1 MAKILFNLGRW
12 SYLHKKRVIAAWL
25 LLFVGIAAAA
35 LGFQKG
41 FNDIFEIKDVPSTH
55 ATEMLQEKFP
65 GTKNPAES
73 TDVNIVFGAPE
84 GKKLEDPELMAAMD
98 ETVASLKNNV
108 PDFKEGMQF
117 GNPVELNDKLGKML
131 VDQMTKQ
138 GMPKAT
144 AQSDAENLRMY
155 SADGRYG
162 TMTFSYDVPLPADVT
177 DEDRQAVYDAIQIS
191 RDAGMDVE
199 VGGPG
204 FGDPIAVEPI
214 SEIAG
219 VVVALIILLF
229 TFGSLLAA
237 GLPLV
242 TAIVGVGIGALVTVG
257 ATAVLPLNSITP
269 TLGLMIGL
277 AVGIDYA
284 LFIMSRYRDELR
296 QGRSRPDAI
305 GLAAGTAGS
314 AVVFAGLTVTIALVG
329 LRLANIPF
337 LSYMGYFAAISV
349 MVAVAVALTFL
360 PALLGA
366 CGSRVFRKDATFGAQ
381 YASALV
387 GEDSAHGYFTGG
399 PAGRGRA
406 VRVGRDDVAGVAG
419 AEVGDEAGVAG
430 RDDGADVA
438 GAEVGDGA
446 GAEAGEEAGAGAS
459 AARAVARGERQRA
472 GDGQHKQG
480 LAGRWI
486 RLVYSFPGISI
497 AVVMLVLAALTL
509 PALNLQLSLPNDKTS
524 NVDSTQRKSAEMLE
538 EGFGP
543 GRNAPFL
550 VVVNGENANPDS
562 PALATYIQG
571 QADAPGAEGGDAP
584 GADGAQGG
592 EAPRDGEEPAQD
604 AGDSRAAEGAEAG
617 QGAGDKTKAAA
628 QASFIYAMENL
639 GSNIH
644 VKHAQLIGQSEDGLA
659 AQLLITPVGGPTEES
674 TATLIHALRGQQ
686 NVIEQ
691 ETGVDMGITGLIP
704 IQQDVTDQLSDAM
717 PIYLL
722 LVVGLALVLLLMIF
736 RSITVPIMAALGF
749 LLSVGGAFGLTVLVW
764 QEGWAGLWSSPG
776 PLISFMPIFL
786 IGVTFGLAMD
796 YQMFIV
802 SRMRER
808 FKHESFEAAKT
819 SKYTPVEDSVIFGF
833 GMGAKVVTVAALIMI
848 GVFASFVF
856 QPLPFVQIF
865 GFALGAA
872 VLFDAF
878 LVRMTFIPAMMV
890 LLGKATWYMPKWLD
904 RILPTFDVEGSQ
916 LERDFRSG
924 AIQRLDDEGRALE
937 PAEAAEV
944 AAEAAR

>member
-98 ETVASLKNNV
+98 ETVASLRNNV

-138 GMPKAT
+138 GMPEAT
-144 AQSDAENLRMY
+144 AKSDAENLRMY

-219 VVVALIILLF
+219 VVVALIILFF

-237 GLPLV
+237 GLPLA

-329 LRLANIPF
+329 LRLADIPF
-337 LSYMGYFAAISV
+337 LSYMGYFAAVSV

-366 CGSRVFRKDATFGAQ
+366 CGSRVFRKDATFGQQ

-387 GEDSAHGYFTGG
+387 GEDAAHGYFTGG

-406 VRVGRDDVAGVAG
+406 VRVGGDD
-419 AEVGDEAGVAG
+419 
-430 RDDGADVA
+430 
-438 GAEVGDGA
+438 
-446 GAEAGEEAGAGAS
+446 
-459 AARAVARGERQRA
+459 GERQRA

-480 LAGRWI
+480 LASRWI
-486 RLVYSFPGISI
+486 KLVYSFPGISI

-509 PALNLQLSLPNDKTS
+509 PALNLQLSLPNDKTA

-571 QADAPGAEGGDAP
+571 QADAQGAGGDT
-584 GADGAQGG
+584 
-592 EAPRDGEEPAQD
+592 QD
-604 AGDSRAAEGAEAG
+604 APGAEAG
-617 QGAGDKTKAAA
+617 QGAGDKAKAAA
-628 QASFIYAMENL
+628 QASFIYTMENL

-644 VKHAQLIGQSEDGLA
+644 VKHAQLIGQSDDGLA
-659 AQLLITPVGGPTEES
+659 AQLLITPEGGPTEEGP
-674 TATLIHALRGQQ
+674 ATLIHALRGQQ
-686 NVIEQ
+686 NVIEK

-704 IQQDVTDQLSDAM
+704 IQQDVTDRLSNAM
-717 PIYLL
+717 PVYLA

-764 QEGWAGLWSSPG
+764 QEGWAGLWNSPG

-819 SKYTPVEDSVIFGF
+819 SKYTPVEDSVVFGF

-848 GVFASFVF
+848 GVFASFIF

-924 AIQRLDDEGRALE
+924 EIQRFDDEGRALE
-937 PAEAAEV
+937 PA
-944 AAEAAR
+944 R

>member
-41 FNDIFEIKDVPSTH
+41 FNDVFEIKDVPSTH

-138 GMPKAT
+138 GMPEAT
-144 AQSDAENLRMY
+144 AKSDAENLRMY

-406 VRVGRDDVAGVAG
+406 VRVGRDG
-419 AEVGDEAGVAG
+419 
-430 RDDGADVA
+430 
-438 GAEVGDGA
+438 
-446 GAEAGEEAGAGAS
+446 
-459 AARAVARGERQRA
+459 GERQRA

-480 LAGRWI
+480 LASRWI
-486 RLVYSFPGISI
+486 KLVYSFPGISI

-509 PALNLQLSLPNDKTS
+509 PALNLQLSLPNDKTA
-524 NVDSTQRKSAEMLE
+524 NVDSTQRKAAEMLE

-571 QADAPGAEGGDAP
+571 QADAQGAGDSRAAEGEGGDAP
-584 GADGAQGG
+584 DAQGA
-592 EAPRDGEEPAQD
+592 APGQ
-604 AGDSRAAEGAEAG
+604 GAEGAEAG

-659 AQLLITPVGGPTEES
+659 AQLLITPEGGPTEES

-686 NVIEQ
+686 NVIEK

-717 PIYLL
+717 PVYLL

-764 QEGWAGLWSSPG
+764 QEGWAGLWNSPG

-808 FKHESFEAAKT
+808 FKHESFAAAKT

-848 GVFASFVF
+848 GVFASFIF

-878 LVRMTFIPAMMV
+878 LVRMTFIPAMMI

-924 AIQRLDDEGRALE
+924 AIQRFDDEGRALE
-937 PAEAAEV
+937 PAEP
-944 AAEAAR
+944 EAAR

>member
-25 LLFVGIAAAA
+25 LLLVGIAAAA

-98 ETVASLKNNV
+98 ETVASLRNNV

-138 GMPKAT
+138 GMPEAT
-144 AQSDAENLRMY
+144 AKSDAENLRMY

-162 TMTFSYDVPLPADVT
+162 TMSFSYDVPLPADVT

-204 FGDPIAVEPI
+204 FGDPIEVEPI

-219 VVVALIILLF
+219 VVVALVILAF

-237 GLPLV
+237 GLPLA

-305 GLAAGTAGS
+305 GLATGTAGS

-337 LSYMGYFAAISV
+337 LSYMGYFAAVSV

-387 GEDSAHGYFTGG
+387 GEGAAHGYFTGG

-406 VRVGRDDVAGVAG
+406 VRVGR
-419 AEVGDEAGVAG
+419 ENT
-430 RDDGADVA
+430 
-438 GAEVGDGA
+438 
-446 GAEAGEEAGAGAS
+446 
-459 AARAVARGERQRA
+459 RGEHERVDDRQRK
-472 GDGQHKQG
+472 HG
-480 LAGRWI
+480 LASRWI

-524 NVDSTQRKSAEMLE
+524 NVDSTQRKAAEMIE
-538 EGFGP
+538 AGFGP

-571 QADAPGAEGGDAP
+571 QADT
-584 GADGAQGG
+584 
-592 EAPRDGEEPAQD
+592 
-604 AGDSRAAEGAEAG
+604 EAG
-617 QGAGDKTKAAA
+617 QGENAQGAGDKAKAAA
-628 QASFIYAMENL
+628 QASFIYTMENL

-644 VKHAQLIGQSEDGLA
+644 VKHAQLIGQSDDGLA
-659 AQLLITPVGGPTEES
+659 AQLLITPEGGPTEEG

-686 NVIEQ
+686 NVIEK

-704 IQQDVTDQLSDAM
+704 IQQDVTDRLSNAM
-717 PIYLL
+717 PVYLA

-764 QEGWAGLWSSPG
+764 QEGWAGLWNSPG

-848 GVFASFVF
+848 GVFASFIF

-878 LVRMTFIPAMMV
+878 LVRMTFIPAMMI

-916 LERDFRSG
+916 LEREFRSG
-924 AIQRLDDEGRALE
+924 EIQRLDDDGRALE
-937 PAEAAEV
+937 PTEAS
-944 AAEAAR
+944 AR

>member
-41 FNDIFEIKDVPSTH
+41 FNDVFEIKDVPSTH

-98 ETVASLKNNV
+98 ETVASLRDNV

-138 GMPKAT
+138 GMPEAT
-144 AQSDAENLRMY
+144 AKSDAENLRMY

-162 TMTFSYDVPLPADVT
+162 TMSFSYDVPLPADVT

-219 VVVALIILLF
+219 VVVALIILFF

-237 GLPLV
+237 GLPLA

-329 LRLANIPF
+329 LRLADIPF

-381 YASALV
+381 YSSALV

-406 VRVGRDDVAGVAG
+406 VRVGRDD
-419 AEVGDEAGVAG
+419 
-430 RDDGADVA
+430 GADVA
-438 GAEVGDGA
+438 GAGEAEANVA
-446 GAEAGEEAGAGAS
+446 GEAEAGEDESVAAEAAAGSS
-459 AARAVARGERQRA
+459 AARAVARGEHQRA

-509 PALNLQLSLPNDKTS
+509 PALNLQLSLPNDKTA
-524 NVDSTQRKSAEMLE
+524 NVDSTQRKAAEMLE

-571 QADAPGAEGGDAP
+571 QADA
-584 GADGAQGG
+584 Q
-592 EAPRDGEEPAQD
+592 
-604 AGDSRAAEGAEAG
+604 GAEAG

-686 NVIEQ
+686 NVIEK

-704 IQQDVTDQLSDAM
+704 IQQDVTDQLSKAM

-764 QEGWAGLWSSPG
+764 QEGWAGLWNSPG

-848 GVFASFVF
+848 GVFASFIF

-916 LERDFRSG
+916 LERAFRSG
-924 AIQRLDDEGRALE
+924 AIQRFDDEGRALE
-937 PAEAAEV
+937 PA
-944 AAEAAR
+944 R

>member
-41 FNDIFEIKDVPSTH
+41 FNDVFEIKDVPSTH

-98 ETVASLKNNV
+98 ETVASLRNNV

-138 GMPKAT
+138 GMPEAT
-144 AQSDAENLRMY
+144 AKSDAENLRMY

-204 FGDPIAVEPI
+204 FGDPIEVEPI

-219 VVVALIILLF
+219 VVVALIILFF

-237 GLPLV
+237 GLPLA

-329 LRLANIPF
+329 LRLADIPF

-366 CGSRVFRKDATFGAQ
+366 CGSRVFRKDATFGQQ

-387 GEDSAHGYFTGG
+387 GEDAAHGYFTGG

-406 VRVGRDDVAGVAG
+406 VRVGGDD
-419 AEVGDEAGVAG
+419 
-430 RDDGADVA
+430 
-438 GAEVGDGA
+438 
-446 GAEAGEEAGAGAS
+446 
-459 AARAVARGERQRA
+459 GERQRA

-480 LAGRWI
+480 LASRWI
-486 RLVYSFPGISI
+486 KLVYSFPGISI

-509 PALNLQLSLPNDKTS
+509 PALNLQLSLPNDKTA

-571 QADAPGAEGGDAP
+571 QADAQGGGGDTQDAP
-584 GADGAQGG
+584 GAEAGQGAGG
-592 EAPRDGEEPAQD
+592 D
-604 AGDSRAAEGAEAG
+604 AADAEGAEAG

-628 QASFIYAMENL
+628 QASFIYTMENL

-659 AQLLITPVGGPTEES
+659 AQLLITPEGGPTEES

-686 NVIEQ
+686 NVIEK

-717 PIYLL
+717 PVYLL

-764 QEGWAGLWSSPG
+764 QEGWAGLWNSPG

-848 GVFASFVF
+848 GVFASFIF

-865 GFALGAA
+865 GFALGTA

-878 LVRMTFIPAMMV
+878 LVRMTFIPAMMI

-937 PAEAAEV
+937 PARKQEP
-944 AAEAAR
+944 AR

>member
-41 FNDIFEIKDVPSTH
+41 FNDVFEIKDVPSTH

-138 GMPKAT
+138 GMPEAT

-381 YASALV
+381 YSSALV

-406 VRVGRDDVAGVAG
+406 VRVGRDDVAGG
-419 AEVGDEAGVAG
+419 
-430 RDDGADVA
+430 A

-446 GAEAGEEAGAGAS
+446 DVAGEEAGAGAS

-571 QADAPGAEGGDAP
+571 QADAQGAEGGDAP
-584 GADGAQGG
+584 GA
-592 EAPRDGEEPAQD
+592 
-604 AGDSRAAEGAEAG
+604 EGTEAG
-617 QGAGDKTKAAA
+617 QGGDAQGTGDKTKAAA

-764 QEGWAGLWSSPG
+764 QEGWGGLWSSPG

-848 GVFASFVF
+848 GVFASFIF

-924 AIQRLDDEGRALE
+924 EIQRFDDEGRALE

-944 AAEAAR
+944 AAQPAR

>member
-1 MAKILFNLGRW
+1 MFNLGRW

-98 ETVASLKNNV
+98 ETVASLRNNV

-138 GMPKAT
+138 GMPEAT
-144 AQSDAENLRMY
+144 AKSDAENLRMY

-219 VVVALIILLF
+219 VVVALIILFF

-237 GLPLV
+237 GLPLA

-329 LRLANIPF
+329 LRLADIPF

-366 CGSRVFRKDATFGAQ
+366 CGSRVFRKDATFGQQ

-387 GEDSAHGYFTGG
+387 GEDAAHGYFTGG

-406 VRVGRDDVAGVAG
+406 VRVGGDD
-419 AEVGDEAGVAG
+419 
-430 RDDGADVA
+430 
-438 GAEVGDGA
+438 
-446 GAEAGEEAGAGAS
+446 
-459 AARAVARGERQRA
+459 GERQRA

-480 LAGRWI
+480 LASRWI
-486 RLVYSFPGISI
+486 KLVYSFPGISI

-509 PALNLQLSLPNDKTS
+509 PALNLQLSLPNDKTA

-571 QADAPGAEGGDAP
+571 QADAQGGGGDA
-584 GADGAQGG
+584 
-592 EAPRDGEEPAQD
+592 QD
-604 AGDSRAAEGAEAG
+604 APGAEAG

-659 AQLLITPVGGPTEES
+659 AQLLITPEGGPTEEG

-686 NVIEQ
+686 NVIEK

-764 QEGWAGLWSSPG
+764 QEGWAGLWNSPG

-848 GVFASFVF
+848 GVFASFIF

-924 AIQRLDDEGRALE
+924 EIQRFDDEGRALE
-937 PAEAAEV
+937 PA
-944 AAEAAR
+944 R

>member
-98 ETVASLKNNV
+98 ETVASLRNNV

-138 GMPKAT
+138 GMPEAT
-144 AQSDAENLRMY
+144 AKSDAENLRMY

-219 VVVALIILLF
+219 VVVALIILFF

-237 GLPLV
+237 GLPLA

-329 LRLANIPF
+329 LRLADIPF

-366 CGSRVFRKDATFGAQ
+366 CGSRVFRKDATFGQQ

-387 GEDSAHGYFTGG
+387 GEDAAHGYFTGG

-406 VRVGRDDVAGVAG
+406 VRVGGDD
-419 AEVGDEAGVAG
+419 
-430 RDDGADVA
+430 
-438 GAEVGDGA
+438 
-446 GAEAGEEAGAGAS
+446 
-459 AARAVARGERQRA
+459 GERQRA

-480 LAGRWI
+480 LASRWI
-486 RLVYSFPGISI
+486 KLVYSFPGISI

-509 PALNLQLSLPNDKTS
+509 PALNLQLSLPNDKTA

-571 QADAPGAEGGDAP
+571 QADAQGGGGDA
-584 GADGAQGG
+584 
-592 EAPRDGEEPAQD
+592 QD
-604 AGDSRAAEGAEAG
+604 APGAEAG

-659 AQLLITPVGGPTEES
+659 AQLLITPEGGPTEEG

-686 NVIEQ
+686 NVIEK

-764 QEGWAGLWSSPG
+764 QEGWAGLWNSPG

-848 GVFASFVF
+848 GVFASFIF

-924 AIQRLDDEGRALE
+924 EIQRFDDEGRALE
-937 PAEAAEV
+937 PA
-944 AAEAAR
+944 R

>member
-41 FNDIFEIKDVPSTH
+41 FNDMFEIKDVPSTH

-98 ETVASLKNNV
+98 ETVASLRNNV

-138 GMPKAT
+138 GMPEAT
-144 AQSDAENLRMY
+144 AKSDAENLRMY

-162 TMTFSYDVPLPADVT
+162 TMSFSYDVPLPADVT

-219 VVVALIILLF
+219 VVVALIILFF

-237 GLPLV
+237 GLPLA

-329 LRLANIPF
+329 LRLADIPF
-337 LSYMGYFAAISV
+337 LSYMGYFAAVSV

-387 GEDSAHGYFTGG
+387 GEDAAHGYFTGG

-406 VRVGRDDVAGVAG
+406 VRVGRDDVAG
-419 AEVGDEAGVAG
+419 
-430 RDDGADVA
+430 
-438 GAEVGDGA
+438 GA
-446 GAEAGEEAGAGAS
+446 GAEAGDGAGVVDAGEDESVGAEAAAGAS
-459 AARAVARGERQRA
+459 AARAVARGEHQRA

-480 LAGRWI
+480 LASRWI

-538 EGFGP
+538 AGFGP

-550 VVVNGENANPDS
+550 VVVNGENASPDS

-571 QADAPGAEGGDAP
+571 QADARGAGDSRAAEAEGGDAP
-584 GADGAQGG
+584 DAPGAAPGQG
-592 EAPRDGEEPAQD
+592 
-604 AGDSRAAEGAEAG
+604 AEGAEAG

-704 IQQDVTDQLSDAM
+704 IQQDVTDQLSNAM

-819 SKYTPVEDSVIFGF
+819 STYTPVEDSVVFGF

-848 GVFASFVF
+848 GVFASFIF

-924 AIQRLDDEGRALE
+924 EIQRFDDDGRALE
-937 PAEAAEV
+937 PAEA
-944 AAEAAR
+944 R

>member
-98 ETVASLKNNV
+98 ETVASLRNNV

-138 GMPKAT
+138 GMPEAT
-144 AQSDAENLRMY
+144 AKSDAENLRMY

-219 VVVALIILLF
+219 VVVALIILFF

-237 GLPLV
+237 GLPLA

-329 LRLANIPF
+329 LRLADIPF

-366 CGSRVFRKDATFGAQ
+366 CGSRVFRKDATFGQQ

-387 GEDSAHGYFTGG
+387 GEDAAHGYFTGG

-406 VRVGRDDVAGVAG
+406 VRVGGDD
-419 AEVGDEAGVAG
+419 
-430 RDDGADVA
+430 
-438 GAEVGDGA
+438 
-446 GAEAGEEAGAGAS
+446 
-459 AARAVARGERQRA
+459 GERQRA

-480 LAGRWI
+480 LASRWI
-486 RLVYSFPGISI
+486 KLVYSFPGISI

-509 PALNLQLSLPNDKTS
+509 PALNLQLSLPNDKTA

-571 QADAPGAEGGDAP
+571 QADAQGAGGDT
-584 GADGAQGG
+584 
-592 EAPRDGEEPAQD
+592 QD
-604 AGDSRAAEGAEAG
+604 APGAEAG
-617 QGAGDKTKAAA
+617 QGAGDKAKAAA
-628 QASFIYAMENL
+628 QASFIYTMENL

-644 VKHAQLIGQSEDGLA
+644 VKHAQLIGQSDDGLA
-659 AQLLITPVGGPTEES
+659 AQLLITPEGGPTEEG

-686 NVIEQ
+686 NVIEK

-704 IQQDVTDQLSDAM
+704 IQQDVTDRLSNAM
-717 PIYLL
+717 PVYLA

-764 QEGWAGLWSSPG
+764 QEGWAGLWNSPG

-848 GVFASFVF
+848 GVFASFIF

-924 AIQRLDDEGRALE
+924 EIQRFDDEGRALE
-937 PAEAAEV
+937 PA
-944 AAEAAR
+944 R

>member
-41 FNDIFEIKDVPSTH
+41 FNDVFEIKDVPSTH

-98 ETVASLKNNV
+98 ETVASLRNNV

-138 GMPKAT
+138 GMPEAT
-144 AQSDAENLRMY
+144 AKSDAENLRMY

-219 VVVALIILLF
+219 VVVALIILFF

-237 GLPLV
+237 GLPLA

-329 LRLANIPF
+329 LRLADIPF

-366 CGSRVFRKDATFGAQ
+366 CGSRVFRKDATFGQQ

-387 GEDSAHGYFTGG
+387 GEDAAHGYFTGG

-406 VRVGRDDVAGVAG
+406 VRVGGDD
-419 AEVGDEAGVAG
+419 
-430 RDDGADVA
+430 
-438 GAEVGDGA
+438 
-446 GAEAGEEAGAGAS
+446 
-459 AARAVARGERQRA
+459 GERQRA

-480 LAGRWI
+480 LASRWI
-486 RLVYSFPGISI
+486 KLVYSFPGISI

-509 PALNLQLSLPNDKTS
+509 PALNLQLSLPNDKTA
-524 NVDSTQRKSAEMLE
+524 NVDSTQRKAAEMLE

-571 QADAPGAEGGDAP
+571 QADAQGAGGDTQGAEGQADAQ
-584 GADGAQGG
+584 GETAQGG
-592 EAPRDGEEPAQD
+592 NA
-604 AGDSRAAEGAEAG
+604 

-659 AQLLITPVGGPTEES
+659 AQLLITPEGGPTEEG

-686 NVIEQ
+686 NVIEK

-848 GVFASFVF
+848 GVFASFIF

-924 AIQRLDDEGRALE
+924 EIQRFDDEGRALE
-937 PAEAAEV
+937 PAEAPRP
-944 AAEAAR
+944 AR

>member
-1 MAKILFNLGRW
+1 M
-12 SYLHKKRVIAAWL
+12 
-25 LLFVGIAAAA
+25 
-35 LGFQKG
+35 
-41 FNDIFEIKDVPSTH
+41 
-55 ATEMLQEKFP
+55 
-65 GTKNPAES
+65 
-73 TDVNIVFGAPE
+73 
-84 GKKLEDPELMAAMD
+84 
-98 ETVASLKNNV
+98 
-108 PDFKEGMQF
+108 
-117 GNPVELNDKLGKML
+117 
-131 VDQMTKQ
+131 
-138 GMPKAT
+138 
-144 AQSDAENLRMY
+144 
-155 SADGRYG
+155 
-162 TMTFSYDVPLPADVT
+162 
-177 DEDRQAVYDAIQIS
+177 
-191 RDAGMDVE
+191 
-199 VGGPG
+199 
-204 FGDPIAVEPI
+204 
-214 SEIAG
+214 
-219 VVVALIILLF
+219 
-229 TFGSLLAA
+229 
-237 GLPLV
+237 
-242 TAIVGVGIGALVTVG
+242 
-257 ATAVLPLNSITP
+257 
-269 TLGLMIGL
+269 
-277 AVGIDYA
+277 
-284 LFIMSRYRDELR
+284 
-296 QGRSRPDAI
+296 
-305 GLAAGTAGS
+305 
-314 AVVFAGLTVTIALVG
+314 
-329 LRLANIPF
+329 
-337 LSYMGYFAAISV
+337 
-349 MVAVAVALTFL
+349 
-360 PALLGA
+360 
-366 CGSRVFRKDATFGAQ
+366 
-381 YASALV
+381 
-387 GEDSAHGYFTGG
+387 
-399 PAGRGRA
+399 
-406 VRVGRDDVAGVAG
+406 
-419 AEVGDEAGVAG
+419 
-430 RDDGADVA
+430 
-438 GAEVGDGA
+438 
-446 GAEAGEEAGAGAS
+446 
-459 AARAVARGERQRA
+459 RGERQRA

-571 QADAPGAEGGDAP
+571 QADAQGAAP
-584 GADGAQGG
+584 GQG
-592 EAPRDGEEPAQD
+592 
-604 AGDSRAAEGAEAG
+604 AEGAEAG

-848 GVFASFVF
+848 GVFASFIF

-924 AIQRLDDEGRALE
+924 EIQRFDDEGRALE
-937 PAEAAEV
+937 PA
-944 AAEAAR
+944 R

>member
-41 FNDIFEIKDVPSTH
+41 FNDVFEIKDVPSTH

-138 GMPKAT
+138 GMPEAT
-144 AQSDAENLRMY
+144 AKSDAENLRMY

-162 TMTFSYDVPLPADVT
+162 TMSFSYDVPLPADVT

-219 VVVALIILLF
+219 VVVALIILFF

-237 GLPLV
+237 GLPLA

-329 LRLANIPF
+329 LRLADIPF

-381 YASALV
+381 YSSALV

-406 VRVGRDDVAGVAG
+406 VRVGRDD
-419 AEVGDEAGVAG
+419 
-430 RDDGADVA
+430 GADVA
-438 GAEVGDGA
+438 GAGEAEANVA
-446 GAEAGEEAGAGAS
+446 GEAEAGEDESVAAEAAAGAS
-459 AARAVARGERQRA
+459 AARAVARGEHQRA

-497 AVVMLVLAALTL
+497 AVVMLVLAALTI
-509 PALNLQLSLPNDKTS
+509 PALNLQLSLPNDKTA

-571 QADAPGAEGGDAP
+571 QADA
-584 GADGAQGG
+584 Q
-592 EAPRDGEEPAQD
+592 
-604 AGDSRAAEGAEAG
+604 GAEAG

-686 NVIEQ
+686 NVIEK

-704 IQQDVTDQLSDAM
+704 IQQDVTDQLSKAM

-764 QEGWAGLWSSPG
+764 QEGWAGLWNSPG

-848 GVFASFVF
+848 GVFASFIF

-916 LERDFRSG
+916 LERAFRSG
-924 AIQRLDDEGRALE
+924 EIQRFDDEGRALE
-937 PAEAAEV
+937 PA
-944 AAEAAR
+944 R

>member
-41 FNDIFEIKDVPSTH
+41 FNDVFEIKDVPSTH

-98 ETVASLKNNV
+98 ETVASLRNNV

-138 GMPKAT
+138 GMPEAT
-144 AQSDAENLRMY
+144 AKSDAENLRMY

-219 VVVALIILLF
+219 VVVALIILFF

-237 GLPLV
+237 GLPLA

-329 LRLANIPF
+329 LRLADIPF

-366 CGSRVFRKDATFGAQ
+366 CGSRVFRKDATFGQQ

-387 GEDSAHGYFTGG
+387 GEDAAHGYFTGG

-406 VRVGRDDVAGVAG
+406 VRVGGDD
-419 AEVGDEAGVAG
+419 
-430 RDDGADVA
+430 
-438 GAEVGDGA
+438 
-446 GAEAGEEAGAGAS
+446 
-459 AARAVARGERQRA
+459 GERQRA

-480 LAGRWI
+480 LASRWI
-486 RLVYSFPGISI
+486 KLVYSFPGISI

-509 PALNLQLSLPNDKTS
+509 PALNLQLSLPNDKTA
-524 NVDSTQRKSAEMLE
+524 NVDSTQRKAAEMLE

-571 QADAPGAEGGDAP
+571 QADAQGAGGDTQGAEGQADAQGAGGDAP
-584 GADGAQGG
+584 EAQG
-592 EAPRDGEEPAQD
+592 
-604 AGDSRAAEGAEAG
+604 AETG

-659 AQLLITPVGGPTEES
+659 AQLLITPEGGPTEEG

-686 NVIEQ
+686 NVIEK

-764 QEGWAGLWSSPG
+764 QEGWAGLWNSPG

-848 GVFASFVF
+848 GVFASFIF

-904 RILPTFDVEGSQ
+904 SILPTFDVEGSQ

-924 AIQRLDDEGRALE
+924 EIQRFDDEGRALE
-937 PAEAAEV
+937 PAEAPRP
-944 AAEAAR
+944 AR

>member
-25 LLFVGIAAAA
+25 LLLVGIAAAA

-84 GKKLEDPELMAAMD
+84 GKKLEDPDLMAAMD
-98 ETVASLKNNV
+98 ETVASLRNNV

-138 GMPKAT
+138 GMPEAT
-144 AQSDAENLRMY
+144 AKSDAENLRMY

-204 FGDPIAVEPI
+204 FGDPIEVEPI

-219 VVVALIILLF
+219 VVVALVILAF

-237 GLPLV
+237 GLPLA

-305 GLAAGTAGS
+305 GLASGTAGS

-329 LRLANIPF
+329 LRLADIPF

-381 YASALV
+381 HASALV
-387 GEDSAHGYFTGG
+387 GEGAAHGYFTGG
-399 PAGRGRA
+399 PAGHGRA
-406 VRVGRDDVAGVAG
+406 VRVGR
-419 AEVGDEAGVAG
+419 ENT
-430 RDDGADVA
+430 
-438 GAEVGDGA
+438 
-446 GAEAGEEAGAGAS
+446 
-459 AARAVARGERQRA
+459 RGEHERVDDRQRK
-472 GDGQHKQG
+472 HG
-480 LAGRWI
+480 LASRWI

-524 NVDSTQRKSAEMLE
+524 NVDSTQRKAAEMIE
-538 EGFGP
+538 AGFGP

-562 PALATYIQG
+562 PALATYMKG
-571 QADAPGAEGGDAP
+571 QADT
-584 GADGAQGG
+584 
-592 EAPRDGEEPAQD
+592 PRDGEQPAP
-604 AGDSRAAEGAEAG
+604 GEGGNA
-617 QGAGDKTKAAA
+617 QGAGDKAKAAA
-628 QASFIYAMENL
+628 QASFIYTMENL

-644 VKHAQLIGQSEDGLA
+644 VKHAQLIGQSDDGLA
-659 AQLLITPVGGPTEES
+659 AQLLITPEGGPTEEG

-686 NVIEQ
+686 NVIEK

-704 IQQDVTDQLSDAM
+704 IQQDVTDRLSNAM
-717 PIYLL
+717 PVYLA

-764 QEGWAGLWSSPG
+764 QEGWAGLWNSPG

-848 GVFASFVF
+848 GVFASFIF
-856 QPLPFVQIF
+856 QPLPFIQIF

-904 RILPTFDVEGSQ
+904 RVLPTFDVEGSQ

-924 AIQRLDDEGRALE
+924 AIQRFDDERRALELALE
-937 PAEAAEV
+937 PARKQEP
-944 AAEAAR
+944 AR

>member
-41 FNDIFEIKDVPSTH
+41 FNDVFEIKDVPSTH

-162 TMTFSYDVPLPADVT
+162 TMSFSYDVPLPADVT

-229 TFGSLLAA
+229 TFGSLLVA

-349 MVAVAVALTFL
+349 MVAVVVALTFL

-406 VRVGRDDVAGVAG
+406 VRVD
-419 AEVGDEAGVAG
+419 
-430 RDDGADVA
+430 RDDGAD
-438 GAEVGDGA
+438 GD
-446 GAEAGEEAGAGAS
+446 EAGAGAS
-459 AARAVARGERQRA
+459 AAHAVVRGERQRA
-472 GDGQHKQG
+472 GDGQRKQG

-571 QADAPGAEGGDAP
+571 QADAQGAGDSRAAEGEGGDAP
-584 GADGAQGG
+584 DAPGAAPGQG
-592 EAPRDGEEPAQD
+592 
-604 AGDSRAAEGAEAG
+604 AEGAEAG

-924 AIQRLDDEGRALE
+924 AIQRFDDEGRALAPAE
-937 PAEAAEV
+937 AEAAEV
-944 AAEAAR
+944 AAEPAR

>member
-41 FNDIFEIKDVPSTH
+41 FNDVFEIKDVPSTH

-73 TDVNIVFGAPE
+73 TDVNIVFGASE

-98 ETVASLKNNV
+98 ETVASLRNNV

-138 GMPKAT
+138 GMPEAT
-144 AQSDAENLRMY
+144 AKSDAENLRMY

-219 VVVALIILLF
+219 VVVALIILFF

-237 GLPLV
+237 GLPLA

-329 LRLANIPF
+329 LRLADIPF

-366 CGSRVFRKDATFGAQ
+366 CGSRVFRKDATFGQQ

-387 GEDSAHGYFTGG
+387 GEDAAHGYFTGG

-406 VRVGRDDVAGVAG
+406 VRVGGDD
-419 AEVGDEAGVAG
+419 
-430 RDDGADVA
+430 
-438 GAEVGDGA
+438 
-446 GAEAGEEAGAGAS
+446 
-459 AARAVARGERQRA
+459 GERQRA

-480 LAGRWI
+480 LASRWI
-486 RLVYSFPGISI
+486 KLVYSFPGISI

-509 PALNLQLSLPNDKTS
+509 PALNLQLSLPNDKTA

-571 QADAPGAEGGDAP
+571 QADAQGGGGDTQGAEGQADAQ
-584 GADGAQGG
+584 GETAQGG
-592 EAPRDGEEPAQD
+592 NA
-604 AGDSRAAEGAEAG
+604 
-617 QGAGDKTKAAA
+617 QGAGDKAKAAA
-628 QASFIYAMENL
+628 QASFIYTMENL

-644 VKHAQLIGQSEDGLA
+644 VKHAQLIGQSGDGLA
-659 AQLLITPVGGPTEES
+659 AQLLITPEGGPTEEG

-686 NVIEQ
+686 NVIEK

-764 QEGWAGLWSSPG
+764 QEGWAGLWNSPG

-848 GVFASFVF
+848 GVFASFIF

-924 AIQRLDDEGRALE
+924 EIQRFDDEGRALE
-937 PAEAAEV
+937 PAEAP
-944 AAEAAR
+944 AR

>member
-41 FNDIFEIKDVPSTH
+41 FNDVFEIKDVPSTH

-84 GKKLEDPELMAAMD
+84 GKKLEEPELMAAMD
-98 ETVASLKNNV
+98 ETVASLRDNV

-138 GMPKAT
+138 GMPEAT
-144 AQSDAENLRMY
+144 AKSDAENLRMY

-162 TMTFSYDVPLPADVT
+162 TMSFSYDVPLPADVT

-219 VVVALIILLF
+219 VVVALIILFF

-237 GLPLV
+237 GLPLA

-329 LRLANIPF
+329 LRLADIPF

-381 YASALV
+381 YSSALV

-406 VRVGRDDVAGVAG
+406 VRVGG
-419 AEVGDEAGVAG
+419 
-430 RDDGADVA
+430 
-438 GAEVGDGA
+438 
-446 GAEAGEEAGAGAS
+446 GAEAAAGAS
-459 AARAVARGERQRA
+459 AARAVARGERQRV
-472 GDGQHKQG
+472 DDRERKHS

-509 PALNLQLSLPNDKTS
+509 PALNLQLSLPNDKTA
-524 NVDSTQRKSAEMLE
+524 NVDSTQRKAAEMLE

-571 QADAPGAEGGDAP
+571 QADA
-584 GADGAQGG
+584 Q
-592 EAPRDGEEPAQD
+592 
-604 AGDSRAAEGAEAG
+604 GAEAG

-686 NVIEQ
+686 NVIEK

-704 IQQDVTDQLSDAM
+704 IQQDVTDQLSKAM

-764 QEGWAGLWSSPG
+764 QEGWAGLWNSPG

-848 GVFASFVF
+848 GVFASFIF

-916 LERDFRSG
+916 LERAFRSG
-924 AIQRLDDEGRALE
+924 AIQRFDDEGRALE
-937 PAEAAEV
+937 PAH
-944 AAEAAR
+944 

>member
-41 FNDIFEIKDVPSTH
+41 FNDVFEIKDVPSTH

-98 ETVASLKNNV
+98 ETVASLRNNV

-138 GMPKAT
+138 GMPEAT
-144 AQSDAENLRMY
+144 AKSDAENLRMY

-219 VVVALIILLF
+219 VVVALIILFF

-237 GLPLV
+237 GLPLA

-329 LRLANIPF
+329 LRLADIPF

-366 CGSRVFRKDATFGAQ
+366 CGSRVFRKDATFGQQ

-387 GEDSAHGYFTGG
+387 GEDAAHGYFTGG

-406 VRVGRDDVAGVAG
+406 VRVGGDD
-419 AEVGDEAGVAG
+419 
-430 RDDGADVA
+430 
-438 GAEVGDGA
+438 
-446 GAEAGEEAGAGAS
+446 
-459 AARAVARGERQRA
+459 GERQRA

-480 LAGRWI
+480 LASRWI
-486 RLVYSFPGISI
+486 KLVYSFPGISI

-509 PALNLQLSLPNDKTS
+509 PALNLQLSLPNDKTA
-524 NVDSTQRKSAEMLE
+524 NVDSTQRKAAEMLE

-571 QADAPGAEGGDAP
+571 QADAQGGGGDTQGAEGQADAQ
-584 GADGAQGG
+584 GETAQGG
-592 EAPRDGEEPAQD
+592 NA
-604 AGDSRAAEGAEAG
+604 

-659 AQLLITPVGGPTEES
+659 AQLLITPEGGPTEEG

-686 NVIEQ
+686 NVIEK

-764 QEGWAGLWSSPG
+764 QEGWAGLWNSPG

-848 GVFASFVF
+848 GVFASFIF

-924 AIQRLDDEGRALE
+924 EIQRFDDEGRALE
-937 PAEAAEV
+937 PAEAPRP
-944 AAEAAR
+944 AR

>member
-98 ETVASLKNNV
+98 ETVASLRNNV

-138 GMPKAT
+138 GMPEAT
-144 AQSDAENLRMY
+144 AKSDAENLRMY

-162 TMTFSYDVPLPADVT
+162 TMSFSYDVPLPADVT

-219 VVVALIILLF
+219 VVVALIILFF

-237 GLPLV
+237 GLPLA

-329 LRLANIPF
+329 LRLADIPF
-337 LSYMGYFAAISV
+337 LSYMGYFAAVSV

-387 GEDSAHGYFTGG
+387 GEDAAHGYFTGG

-406 VRVGRDDVAGVAG
+406 VRVGRDDVAG
-419 AEVGDEAGVAG
+419 
-430 RDDGADVA
+430 
-438 GAEVGDGA
+438 GA
-446 GAEAGEEAGAGAS
+446 GAEAGGAGVEAGAGAG
-459 AARAVARGERQRA
+459 AARAVARGEHQRA

-480 LAGRWI
+480 LASRWI

-538 EGFGP
+538 AGFGP

-550 VVVNGENANPDS
+550 VVVNGENASPDS

-571 QADAPGAEGGDAP
+571 QADARGAGDSRAAEAEGGDAP
-584 GADGAQGG
+584 DAPGAAPGQG
-592 EAPRDGEEPAQD
+592 
-604 AGDSRAAEGAEAG
+604 AEGAEAG

-704 IQQDVTDQLSDAM
+704 IQQDVTDQLSNAM

-819 SKYTPVEDSVIFGF
+819 STYTPVEDSVVFGF

-848 GVFASFVF
+848 GVFASFIF

-924 AIQRLDDEGRALE
+924 EIQRFDDDGRALE
-937 PAEAAEV
+937 PAEA
-944 AAEAAR
+944 R

>member
-41 FNDIFEIKDVPSTH
+41 FNDVFEIKDVPSTH

-98 ETVASLKNNV
+98 ETVASLRDNV

-138 GMPKAT
+138 GMPEAT
-144 AQSDAENLRMY
+144 AKSDAENLRMY

-162 TMTFSYDVPLPADVT
+162 TMSFSYDVPLPADVT

-219 VVVALIILLF
+219 VVVALIILFF

-237 GLPLV
+237 GLPLA

-329 LRLANIPF
+329 LRLADIPF

-381 YASALV
+381 YSSALV

-406 VRVGRDDVAGVAG
+406 VRVGRDG
-419 AEVGDEAGVAG
+419 
-430 RDDGADVA
+430 GADVA
-438 GAEVGDGA
+438 GAGEAEANVA
-446 GAEAGEEAGAGAS
+446 GEAEAGEDESVAAEAAAGAS
-459 AARAVARGERQRA
+459 AARAVARGERQRV
-472 GDGQHKQG
+472 DDRERKHS

-509 PALNLQLSLPNDKTS
+509 PALNLQLSLPNDKTA
-524 NVDSTQRKSAEMLE
+524 NVDSTQRKAAEMLE

-571 QADAPGAEGGDAP
+571 QADA
-584 GADGAQGG
+584 Q
-592 EAPRDGEEPAQD
+592 
-604 AGDSRAAEGAEAG
+604 GAEAG

-686 NVIEQ
+686 NVIEK

-704 IQQDVTDQLSDAM
+704 IQQDVTDQLSKAM

-764 QEGWAGLWSSPG
+764 QEGWAGLWNSPG

-848 GVFASFVF
+848 GVFASFIF

-916 LERDFRSG
+916 LERAFRSG
-924 AIQRLDDEGRALE
+924 AIQRFDDEGRALE
-937 PAEAAEV
+937 PA
-944 AAEAAR
+944 R

>member
-25 LLFVGIAAAA
+25 LLLVGIAAAA

-98 ETVASLKNNV
+98 ETVASLRNNV

-138 GMPKAT
+138 GMPEAT
-144 AQSDAENLRMY
+144 AKSDAENLRMY

-204 FGDPIAVEPI
+204 FGDPIEVEPI

-219 VVVALIILLF
+219 VVVALVILAF

-237 GLPLV
+237 GLPLA

-305 GLAAGTAGS
+305 GLASGTAGS

-337 LSYMGYFAAISV
+337 LSYMGYFAAVSV

-387 GEDSAHGYFTGG
+387 GEGAAHGYFTGG
-399 PAGRGRA
+399 PAGHGRA
-406 VRVGRDDVAGVAG
+406 VRVGR
-419 AEVGDEAGVAG
+419 ENT
-430 RDDGADVA
+430 
-438 GAEVGDGA
+438 
-446 GAEAGEEAGAGAS
+446 
-459 AARAVARGERQRA
+459 RGEHERVDDRQRK
-472 GDGQHKQG
+472 HG
-480 LAGRWI
+480 LASRWI

-524 NVDSTQRKSAEMLE
+524 NVDSTQRKAAEMIE
-538 EGFGP
+538 AGFGP

-571 QADAPGAEGGDAP
+571 QADT
-584 GADGAQGG
+584 
-592 EAPRDGEEPAQD
+592 
-604 AGDSRAAEGAEAG
+604 EAG
-617 QGAGDKTKAAA
+617 QGENAQGAGDKAKAAA
-628 QASFIYAMENL
+628 QASFIYTMENL

-644 VKHAQLIGQSEDGLA
+644 VKHAQLIGQSDDGLA
-659 AQLLITPVGGPTEES
+659 AQLLITPEGGPTEEG

-686 NVIEQ
+686 NVIEK

-704 IQQDVTDQLSDAM
+704 IQQDVTDRLSNAM
-717 PIYLL
+717 PVYLA

-764 QEGWAGLWSSPG
+764 QEGWAGLWNSPG

-848 GVFASFVF
+848 GVFASFIF

-878 LVRMTFIPAMMV
+878 LVRMTFIPAMMI

-916 LERDFRSG
+916 LEREFRSG
-924 AIQRLDDEGRALE
+924 EIQRLDDDGRALE
-937 PAEAAEV
+937 PTEAP
-944 AAEAAR
+944 AR

>member
-41 FNDIFEIKDVPSTH
+41 FNDVFEIKDVPSTH

-98 ETVASLKNNV
+98 ETVASLRDNV

-138 GMPKAT
+138 GMPEAT
-144 AQSDAENLRMY
+144 AKSDAENLRMY

-219 VVVALIILLF
+219 VVVALIILFF

-237 GLPLV
+237 GLPLA

-329 LRLANIPF
+329 LRLADIPF

-381 YASALV
+381 YSSALV
-387 GEDSAHGYFTGG
+387 GKDSAHGYFTGG

-406 VRVGRDDVAGVAG
+406 VRVGGG
-419 AEVGDEAGVAG
+419 A
-430 RDDGADVA
+430 GADVA

-446 GAEAGEEAGAGAS
+446 DVAGEAEAGEDESVAAEAAAGAS
-459 AARAVARGERQRA
+459 AARAVARGERQRV
-472 GDGQHKQG
+472 DDRERKHS

-509 PALNLQLSLPNDKTS
+509 PALNLQLSLPNDKTA
-524 NVDSTQRKSAEMLE
+524 NVDSTQRKAAEMLE

-571 QADAPGAEGGDAP
+571 QADA
-584 GADGAQGG
+584 Q
-592 EAPRDGEEPAQD
+592 
-604 AGDSRAAEGAEAG
+604 GAEAG

-686 NVIEQ
+686 NVIEK

-704 IQQDVTDQLSDAM
+704 IQQDVTDQLSKAM

-764 QEGWAGLWSSPG
+764 QEGWAGLWNSPG

-848 GVFASFVF
+848 GVFASFIF

-937 PAEAAEV
+937 PA
-944 AAEAAR
+944 R

>member
-98 ETVASLKNNV
+98 ETVASLRNNV

-144 AQSDAENLRMY
+144 AQSDADNLRMY

-219 VVVALIILLF
+219 VVVALIILAF

-237 GLPLV
+237 GLPLA

-329 LRLANIPF
+329 LRLADIPF
-337 LSYMGYFAAISV
+337 LSYMGYFAAVSV

-381 YASALV
+381 YSSALV

-406 VRVGRDDVAGVAG
+406 VRVGGAG
-419 AEVGDEAGVAG
+419 AGEAEA
-430 RDDGADVA
+430 
-438 GAEVGDGA
+438 GDGA
-446 GAEAGEEAGAGAS
+446 GAGAGENADAAGAS
-459 AARAVARGERQRA
+459 AARGEHQRV
-472 GDGQHKQG
+472 DDRERKHS

-486 RLVYSFPGISI
+486 KLVYSFPGISI

-524 NVDSTQRKSAEMLE
+524 NVDSTQRKAAEMLE

-571 QADAPGAEGGDAP
+571 QADAPGEGGDAP
-584 GADGAQGG
+584 GADGAEADQGG
-592 EAPRDGEEPAQD
+592 DAQ
-604 AGDSRAAEGAEAG
+604 GT
-617 QGAGDKTKAAA
+617 GDKAKAAA

-659 AQLLITPVGGPTEES
+659 AQLLITPEGGPTEES

-686 NVIEQ
+686 NVIEK

-717 PIYLL
+717 PVYLL

-764 QEGWAGLWSSPG
+764 QEGWAGLWNSPG

-808 FKHESFEAAKT
+808 FKHESFAAAKT

-848 GVFASFVF
+848 GVFASFIF
-856 QPLPFVQIF
+856 QPLPFIQIF

-878 LVRMTFIPAMMV
+878 LVRMTFIPAMMI

-916 LERDFRSG
+916 LEREFRSG
-924 AIQRLDDEGRALE
+924 EIQRLDDDGRALE
-937 PAEAAEV
+937 PTEAP
-944 AAEAAR
+944 AR

>member
-41 FNDIFEIKDVPSTH
+41 FNDVFEIKDVPSTH

-138 GMPKAT
+138 GMPEAT
-144 AQSDAENLRMY
+144 AKSDAENLRMY

-219 VVVALIILLF
+219 VVVALIILFF

-237 GLPLV
+237 GLPLA

-329 LRLANIPF
+329 LRLADIPF

-366 CGSRVFRKDATFGAQ
+366 CGSRVFRKDATFGQQ

-387 GEDSAHGYFTGG
+387 GEDAAHGYFTGG

-406 VRVGRDDVAGVAG
+406 VRVGGDD
-419 AEVGDEAGVAG
+419 
-430 RDDGADVA
+430 
-438 GAEVGDGA
+438 
-446 GAEAGEEAGAGAS
+446 
-459 AARAVARGERQRA
+459 GERQRA

-480 LAGRWI
+480 LASRWI
-486 RLVYSFPGISI
+486 KLVYSFPGISI

-509 PALNLQLSLPNDKTS
+509 PALNLQLSLPNDKTA
-524 NVDSTQRKSAEMLE
+524 NVDSTQRKAAEMLE

-571 QADAPGAEGGDAP
+571 QADAQGAGGDAP
-584 GADGAQGG
+584 EAQG
-592 EAPRDGEEPAQD
+592 
-604 AGDSRAAEGAEAG
+604 AETG

-659 AQLLITPVGGPTEES
+659 AQLLITPEGGPTEEG

-686 NVIEQ
+686 NVIEK

-764 QEGWAGLWSSPG
+764 QEGWAGLWNSPG

-848 GVFASFVF
+848 GVFASFIF

-924 AIQRLDDEGRALE
+924 EIQRFDDEGRALE
-937 PAEAAEV
+937 PAEAA
-944 AAEAAR
+944 R

>member
-25 LLFVGIAAAA
+25 LLLVGIAAAA

-98 ETVASLKNNV
+98 ETVASLRNNV

-138 GMPKAT
+138 GMPEAT
-144 AQSDAENLRMY
+144 AKSDAENLRMY

-162 TMTFSYDVPLPADVT
+162 TMSFSYDVPLPADVT

-204 FGDPIAVEPI
+204 FGDPIEVEPI

-219 VVVALIILLF
+219 VVVALVILAF

-237 GLPLV
+237 GLPLA

-305 GLAAGTAGS
+305 GLASGTAGS

-337 LSYMGYFAAISV
+337 LSYMGYFAAVSV

-387 GEDSAHGYFTGG
+387 GEGAAHGYFTGG
-399 PAGRGRA
+399 PAGHGRA
-406 VRVGRDDVAGVAG
+406 VRVGR
-419 AEVGDEAGVAG
+419 ENT
-430 RDDGADVA
+430 
-438 GAEVGDGA
+438 
-446 GAEAGEEAGAGAS
+446 
-459 AARAVARGERQRA
+459 RGEHERVDDRQRK
-472 GDGQHKQG
+472 HG
-480 LAGRWI
+480 LASRWI

-524 NVDSTQRKSAEMLE
+524 NVDSTQRKAAEMIE
-538 EGFGP
+538 AGFGP

-571 QADAPGAEGGDAP
+571 QADT
-584 GADGAQGG
+584 
-592 EAPRDGEEPAQD
+592 
-604 AGDSRAAEGAEAG
+604 EAG
-617 QGAGDKTKAAA
+617 QGENAQGAGDKAKAAA
-628 QASFIYAMENL
+628 QASFIYTMENL

-644 VKHAQLIGQSEDGLA
+644 VKHAQLIGQSDDGLA
-659 AQLLITPVGGPTEES
+659 AQLLITPEGGPTEEG

-686 NVIEQ
+686 NVIEK

-704 IQQDVTDQLSDAM
+704 IQQDVTDRLSNAM
-717 PIYLL
+717 PVYLA

-764 QEGWAGLWSSPG
+764 QEGWAGLWNSPG

-848 GVFASFVF
+848 GVFASFIF

-878 LVRMTFIPAMMV
+878 LVRMTFIPAMMI

-916 LERDFRSG
+916 LEREFRSG
-924 AIQRLDDEGRALE
+924 EIQRLDDDGRALE
-937 PAEAAEV
+937 PTEAP
-944 AAEAAR
+944 AR

>member
-25 LLFVGIAAAA
+25 LLLVGIAAAA

-41 FNDIFEIKDVPSTH
+41 FNDVFEIKDVPSTH

-73 TDVNIVFGAPE
+73 TDVNVVFAAPE

-98 ETVASLKNNV
+98 ETVASLRKNV

-117 GNPVELNDKLGKML
+117 GNPVELNDKLGTML
-131 VDQMTKQ
+131 VEQMTKQ
-138 GMPKAT
+138 GLPEAT
-144 AQSDAENLRMY
+144 AKADADNLRMY

-162 TMTFSYDVPLPADVT
+162 TTTFSYDVPLPADVT

-204 FGDPIAVEPI
+204 FGDPIAVEPV

-219 VVVALIILLF
+219 VVVALIILAF

-237 GLPLV
+237 GLPLA

-284 LFIMSRYRDELR
+284 LFIMSRFRDELR

-305 GLAAGTAGS
+305 GLATGTAGS
-314 AVVFAGLTVTIALVG
+314 AVVFAGVTVTVALLG

-337 LSYMGYFAAISV
+337 LSYMGYFAAVSV
-349 MVAVAVALTFL
+349 VVAVVVALTFL

-366 CGSRVFRKDATFGAQ
+366 CGSRVFRKDATFGQQ
-381 YASALV
+381 YSSALV

-399 PAGRGRA
+399 PAGLGNRNGRA
-406 VRVGRDDVAGVAG
+406 VRVGRDDG
-419 AEVGDEAGVAG
+419 A
-430 RDDGADVA
+430 DGADGDDRDDRA
-438 GAEVGDGA
+438 DGA
-446 GAEAGEEAGAGAS
+446 DGDEAGAGAS
-459 AARAVARGERQRA
+459 AARAVARGEHERVESGA
-472 GDGQHKQG
+472 HKHG
-480 LAGRWI
+480 LASRWI
-486 RLVYSFPGISI
+486 RLVYSFPGVSI
-497 AVVMLVLAALTL
+497 AAVMLALAALTL
-509 PALNLQLSLPNDKTS
+509 PALNLQLSLPNDKTA
-524 NVDSTQRKSAEMLE
+524 NVDSTQRKASEMLE

-550 VVVNGENANPDS
+550 VVVNGENANPDA
-562 PALATYIQG
+562 PALATYING
-571 QADAPGAEGGDAP
+571 QADMQA
-584 GADGAQGG
+584 AQGG
-592 EAPRDGEEPAQD
+592 ADQAAQGGAD
-604 AGDSRAAEGAEAG
+604 EQAAQGGANEQAA
-617 QGAGDKTKAAA
+617 QGGADQAKAAA
-628 QASFIYAMENL
+628 QASFMYTMENL

-644 VKHAQLIGQSEDGLA
+644 VKHAQLVGQSDDGLA
-659 AQLLITPVGGPTEES
+659 AQLLITPEGGPTDEG
-674 TATLIHALRGQQ
+674 TAALIHALRSQQ
-686 NVIEQ
+686 DVIEK

-704 IQQDVTDQLSDAM
+704 IQQDVTTQLSNAM
-717 PIYLL
+717 PVYLA

-764 QEGWAGLWSSPG
+764 QEGWAGLWESPG

-796 YQMFIV
+796 YQVFIV

-808 FKHESFEAAKT
+808 FKHESAEAAKT
-819 SKYTPVEDSVIFGF
+819 SQYTPVEDSVIFGF

-848 GVFASFVF
+848 GVFASFIF
-856 QPLPFVQIF
+856 QPLPFIQIF

-904 RILPTFDVEGSQ
+904 RVLPTFDIEGSQ
-916 LERDFRSG
+916 LETAFRSG
-924 AIQRLDDEGRALE
+924 EIQRLDNDGRAVE
-937 PAEAAEV
+937 RVRA
-944 AAEAAR
+944 

>member
-25 LLFVGIAAAA
+25 LLLVGIAAAA

-98 ETVASLKNNV
+98 ETVASLRNNV

-138 GMPKAT
+138 GMPEAT
-144 AQSDAENLRMY
+144 AKSDAENLRMY

-204 FGDPIAVEPI
+204 FGDPIEVEPI

-219 VVVALIILLF
+219 VVVALIILFF

-237 GLPLV
+237 GLPLA

-329 LRLANIPF
+329 LRLADIPF

-366 CGSRVFRKDATFGAQ
+366 CGSRVFRKDATFGQQ

-387 GEDSAHGYFTGG
+387 GEDAAHGYFTGG

-406 VRVGRDDVAGVAG
+406 VRVGGDD
-419 AEVGDEAGVAG
+419 
-430 RDDGADVA
+430 
-438 GAEVGDGA
+438 
-446 GAEAGEEAGAGAS
+446 
-459 AARAVARGERQRA
+459 GERQRA

-480 LAGRWI
+480 LASRWI
-486 RLVYSFPGISI
+486 KLVYSFPGISI

-509 PALNLQLSLPNDKTS
+509 PALNLQLSLPNDKTA

-571 QADAPGAEGGDAP
+571 QADAQGGGGDTQDAP
-584 GADGAQGG
+584 GAEAGQGAGG
-592 EAPRDGEEPAQD
+592 D
-604 AGDSRAAEGAEAG
+604 AADAEGAEAG

-628 QASFIYAMENL
+628 QASFIYTMENL

-659 AQLLITPVGGPTEES
+659 AQLLITPEGGPTEES

-686 NVIEQ
+686 NVIEK

-717 PIYLL
+717 PVYLL

-764 QEGWAGLWSSPG
+764 QEGWAGLWNSPG

-848 GVFASFVF
+848 GVFASFIF

-865 GFALGAA
+865 GFALGTA

-878 LVRMTFIPAMMV
+878 LVRMTFIPAMMI

-937 PAEAAEV
+937 PARKQEP
-944 AAEAAR
+944 AR

>member
-41 FNDIFEIKDVPSTH
+41 FNDVFEIKDVPSTH

-406 VRVGRDDVAGVAG
+406 VRVGRGDVAGG
-419 AEVGDEAGVAG
+419 
-430 RDDGADVA
+430 A

-486 RLVYSFPGISI
+486 KLVYSFPGISI

-524 NVDSTQRKSAEMLE
+524 NVDSTQRKAAEMLE

-550 VVVNGENANPDS
+550 VVANGENANPDS

-571 QADAPGAEGGDAP
+571 QADAPGEGGDAP
-584 GADGAQGG
+584 GAEGTEAGQGG
-592 EAPRDGEEPAQD
+592 D
-604 AGDSRAAEGAEAG
+604 A

-628 QASFIYAMENL
+628 QASFIYTMENL

-764 QEGWAGLWSSPG
+764 QEGWGGLWSSPG

-890 LLGKATWYMPKWLD
+890 LLGKATWYIPKWLD

-937 PAEAAEV
+937 PA
-944 AAEAAR
+944 RGTFGKR

>member
-25 LLFVGIAAAA
+25 LLLVGIAAAA

-98 ETVASLKNNV
+98 ETVASLRNNV

-138 GMPKAT
+138 GMPEAT
-144 AQSDAENLRMY
+144 AKSDAENLRMY

-162 TMTFSYDVPLPADVT
+162 TMSFSYDVPLPADVT

-204 FGDPIAVEPI
+204 FGDPIEVEPI

-219 VVVALIILLF
+219 VVVALVILAF

-237 GLPLV
+237 GLPLA

-305 GLAAGTAGS
+305 GLASGTAGS

-337 LSYMGYFAAISV
+337 LSYMGYFAAVSV

-387 GEDSAHGYFTGG
+387 GEGAAHGYFTGG
-399 PAGRGRA
+399 PAGHGRA
-406 VRVGRDDVAGVAG
+406 VRVGR
-419 AEVGDEAGVAG
+419 ENT
-430 RDDGADVA
+430 
-438 GAEVGDGA
+438 
-446 GAEAGEEAGAGAS
+446 
-459 AARAVARGERQRA
+459 RGEHERVDDRQRK
-472 GDGQHKQG
+472 HG
-480 LAGRWI
+480 LASRWI

-524 NVDSTQRKSAEMLE
+524 NVDSTQRKAAEMIE
-538 EGFGP
+538 AGFGP

-571 QADAPGAEGGDAP
+571 QADT
-584 GADGAQGG
+584 
-592 EAPRDGEEPAQD
+592 
-604 AGDSRAAEGAEAG
+604 EAG
-617 QGAGDKTKAAA
+617 QGENAQGAGDKAKAAA
-628 QASFIYAMENL
+628 QASFIYTMENL

-644 VKHAQLIGQSEDGLA
+644 VKHAQLIDQSDDGLA
-659 AQLLITPVGGPTEES
+659 AQLLITPEGGPTEEG

-686 NVIEQ
+686 NVIEK

-704 IQQDVTDQLSDAM
+704 IQQDVTDRLSNAM
-717 PIYLL
+717 PVYLA

-764 QEGWAGLWSSPG
+764 QEGWAGLWNSPG

-848 GVFASFVF
+848 GVFASFIF

-878 LVRMTFIPAMMV
+878 LVRMTFIPAMMI

-916 LERDFRSG
+916 LEREFRSG
-924 AIQRLDDEGRALE
+924 EIQRLDDDGRALE
-937 PAEAAEV
+937 PTEAP
-944 AAEAAR
+944 AR

>member
-162 TMTFSYDVPLPADVT
+162 TMTFSFDVPLPADVT

-406 VRVGRDDVAGVAG
+406 VRVDRNDGPDGDGRN
-419 AEVGDEAGVAG
+419 
-430 RDDGADVA
+430 DGAD
-438 GAEVGDGA
+438 GD
-446 GAEAGEEAGAGAS
+446 EAGAGAS
-459 AARAVARGERQRA
+459 AARAVARGEHERVDDRQRK
-472 GDGQHKQG
+472 HG
-480 LAGRWI
+480 LASRWI

-497 AVVMLVLAALTL
+497 AVVMLLLAALTL

-571 QADAPGAEGGDAP
+571 QADARGAGDSRAAEAEGGDAP
-584 GADGAQGG
+584 DAPGAAPGQG
-592 EAPRDGEEPAQD
+592 
-604 AGDSRAAEGAEAG
+604 AEGAEAG

-924 AIQRLDDEGRALE
+924 EIQRFDDEGRALE

>member
-98 ETVASLKNNV
+98 ETVASLRNNV
-108 PDFKEGMQF
+108 PDFKESMQF
-117 GNPVELNDKLGKML
+117 GNPVELNNKLGKML
-131 VDQMTKQ
+131 VEQMTKQ
-138 GMPKAT
+138 GMPEAT
-144 AQSDAENLRMY
+144 AKSDAENLRMY

-162 TMTFSYDVPLPADVT
+162 TMSFSYDVPLPADVT

-191 RDAGMDVE
+191 RDADMDVE

-219 VVVALIILLF
+219 VVVALIILFF

-237 GLPLV
+237 GLPLA

-329 LRLANIPF
+329 LRLADISF
-337 LSYMGYFAAISV
+337 LSYMGYFAAVSV

-387 GEDSAHGYFTGG
+387 GEDAAHGYFTGG

-406 VRVGRDDVAGVAG
+406 VRVGRDDVAG
-419 AEVGDEAGVAG
+419 
-430 RDDGADVA
+430 
-438 GAEVGDGA
+438 GA
-446 GAEAGEEAGAGAS
+446 GAEAGDGAGVVDAGEDESVGAEAAAGAS
-459 AARAVARGERQRA
+459 AARAVARGEHQRA

-480 LAGRWI
+480 LASRWI

-538 EGFGP
+538 AGFGP

-550 VVVNGENANPDS
+550 VVVNGENASPDS

-571 QADAPGAEGGDAP
+571 QADAQGGGAQGAEGAE
-584 GADGAQGG
+584 GAEGG
-592 EAPRDGEEPAQD
+592 EAPRDGEEPAPG
-604 AGDSRAAEGAEAG
+604 AGDSQAADGAQAG
-617 QGAGDKTKAAA
+617 QGEDAQGAGDKTKAAA

-704 IQQDVTDQLSDAM
+704 IQQDVTDQLSNAM

-819 SKYTPVEDSVIFGF
+819 STYTPVEDSVVFGF

-848 GVFASFVF
+848 GVFASFIF

-924 AIQRLDDEGRALE
+924 EIQRFDDDGRALE
-937 PAEAAEV
+937 PAEA
-944 AAEAAR
+944 R

>member
-98 ETVASLKNNV
+98 ETVASLRNNV

-138 GMPKAT
+138 GMPEAT
-144 AQSDAENLRMY
+144 AKSDAENLRMY

-162 TMTFSYDVPLPADVT
+162 TMSFSYDVPLPADVT

-219 VVVALIILLF
+219 VVVALIILFF

-237 GLPLV
+237 GLPLA
-242 TAIVGVGIGALVTVG
+242 TAIVGVSIGALVTVG

-329 LRLANIPF
+329 LRLADIPF

-387 GEDSAHGYFTGG
+387 GEDAAHGYFTGG

-406 VRVGRDDVAGVAG
+406 VRVGKDDVAG
-419 AEVGDEAGVAG
+419 
-430 RDDGADVA
+430 
-438 GAEVGDGA
+438 GA
-446 GAEAGEEAGAGAS
+446 GAEAGDGTGVVDAGGDESVGAEAAADAS
-459 AARAVARGERQRA
+459 AARAVARGEHQRA

-480 LAGRWI
+480 LASRWI

-538 EGFGP
+538 AGFGP

-562 PALATYIQG
+562 PALATYMKGQSDAQG
-571 QADAPGAEGGDAP
+571 GGAQGAEGAE
-584 GADGAQGG
+584 GAEGG
-592 EAPRDGEEPAQD
+592 EAPRDGEQPAPG
-604 AGDSRAAEGAEAG
+604 AGDSQAADGAQAG
-617 QGAGDKTKAAA
+617 QGEDAQGAGDKTKAAA

-764 QEGWAGLWSSPG
+764 QEGWAGLWNSPG

-819 SKYTPVEDSVIFGF
+819 STYTPVEDSVVFGF

-848 GVFASFVF
+848 GVFASFIF

-924 AIQRLDDEGRALE
+924 EIQRFDDEGRALE
-937 PAEAAEV
+937 PAEA
-944 AAEAAR
+944 R

>member
-41 FNDIFEIKDVPSTH
+41 FNDVFEIKDVPSTH

-406 VRVGRDDVAGVAG
+406 VRVDRNDGPDGDGRN
-419 AEVGDEAGVAG
+419 
-430 RDDGADVA
+430 DGAD
-438 GAEVGDGA
+438 GD
-446 GAEAGEEAGAGAS
+446 EAGAGAS
-459 AARAVARGERQRA
+459 AARAVARGEHERVDDRQRK
-472 GDGQHKQG
+472 HG
-480 LAGRWI
+480 LASRWI

-497 AVVMLVLAALTL
+497 AVVMLLLAALTL

-571 QADAPGAEGGDAP
+571 QADARGAGDSRAAEAEGGDAP
-584 GADGAQGG
+584 DAPGAAPGQG
-592 EAPRDGEEPAQD
+592 
-604 AGDSRAAEGAEAG
+604 AEGAEAG

-924 AIQRLDDEGRALE
+924 EIQRFDDEGRALE

>member
-41 FNDIFEIKDVPSTH
+41 FNDVFEIKDVPSTH

-98 ETVASLKNNV
+98 GTVASLRNNV

-138 GMPKAT
+138 GMPEAT
-144 AQSDAENLRMY
+144 AKSDAENLRMY

-214 SEIAG
+214 SEIVG
-219 VVVALIILLF
+219 VVVALIILFF

-237 GLPLV
+237 GLPLA

-329 LRLANIPF
+329 LRLADIPF
-337 LSYMGYFAAISV
+337 LSYMGYFAAVSV

-366 CGSRVFRKDATFGAQ
+366 CGSRVFRKDATFGQQ

-387 GEDSAHGYFTGG
+387 GEDAAHGYFTGG

-406 VRVGRDDVAGVAG
+406 VRVGGDD
-419 AEVGDEAGVAG
+419 
-430 RDDGADVA
+430 
-438 GAEVGDGA
+438 
-446 GAEAGEEAGAGAS
+446 
-459 AARAVARGERQRA
+459 GERQRA

-480 LAGRWI
+480 LASRWI
-486 RLVYSFPGISI
+486 KLVYSFPGISI

-509 PALNLQLSLPNDKTS
+509 PALNLQLSLPNDKTA
-524 NVDSTQRKSAEMLE
+524 NVDSTQRKAAEMLE

-571 QADAPGAEGGDAP
+571 QADAQGGGGDT
-584 GADGAQGG
+584 
-592 EAPRDGEEPAQD
+592 QD
-604 AGDSRAAEGAEAG
+604 APGAEAG

-659 AQLLITPVGGPTEES
+659 AQLLITPEGGPTEEG

-686 NVIEQ
+686 NVIEK

-848 GVFASFVF
+848 GVFASFIF

-924 AIQRLDDEGRALE
+924 EIQRFDDEGRALE
-937 PAEAAEV
+937 PAEPPRP
-944 AAEAAR
+944 AR

>member
-98 ETVASLKNNV
+98 ETVASLRNNV

-138 GMPKAT
+138 GMPEAT
-144 AQSDAENLRMY
+144 AKSDAENLRMY

-219 VVVALIILLF
+219 VVVALIILFF

-237 GLPLV
+237 GLPLA

-329 LRLANIPF
+329 LRLADIPF
-337 LSYMGYFAAISV
+337 LSYMGYFAAVSV

-366 CGSRVFRKDATFGAQ
+366 CGSRVFRKDATFGQQ

-387 GEDSAHGYFTGG
+387 GEDAAHGYFTGG

-406 VRVGRDDVAGVAG
+406 VRVGGDD
-419 AEVGDEAGVAG
+419 
-430 RDDGADVA
+430 
-438 GAEVGDGA
+438 
-446 GAEAGEEAGAGAS
+446 
-459 AARAVARGERQRA
+459 GERQRA

-480 LAGRWI
+480 LASRWI
-486 RLVYSFPGISI
+486 KLVYSFPGISI

-509 PALNLQLSLPNDKTS
+509 PALNLQLSLPNDKTA

-571 QADAPGAEGGDAP
+571 QADAQGAGGDT
-584 GADGAQGG
+584 
-592 EAPRDGEEPAQD
+592 QD
-604 AGDSRAAEGAEAG
+604 APGAEAG
-617 QGAGDKTKAAA
+617 QGAGDKAKAAA
-628 QASFIYAMENL
+628 QASFIYTMENL

-644 VKHAQLIGQSEDGLA
+644 VKHAQLIGQSDDGLA
-659 AQLLITPVGGPTEES
+659 AQLLITPEGGPTEEG

-686 NVIEQ
+686 NVIEK

-704 IQQDVTDQLSDAM
+704 IQQDVTDRLSNAM
-717 PIYLL
+717 PVYLA

-764 QEGWAGLWSSPG
+764 QEGWAGLWNSPG

-819 SKYTPVEDSVIFGF
+819 SKYTPVEDSVVFGF

-848 GVFASFVF
+848 GVFASFIF

-924 AIQRLDDEGRALE
+924 EIQRFDDEGRALE
-937 PAEAAEV
+937 PA
-944 AAEAAR
+944 R

>member
-98 ETVASLKNNV
+98 ETVASLRNNV

-138 GMPKAT
+138 GMPEAT
-144 AQSDAENLRMY
+144 AKSDAENLRMY

-219 VVVALIILLF
+219 VVVALIILFF

-237 GLPLV
+237 GLPLA

-329 LRLANIPF
+329 LRLADIPF

-366 CGSRVFRKDATFGAQ
+366 CGSRVFRKDATFGQQ

-387 GEDSAHGYFTGG
+387 GEDAAHGYFTGG

-406 VRVGRDDVAGVAG
+406 VRVGGDD
-419 AEVGDEAGVAG
+419 
-430 RDDGADVA
+430 
-438 GAEVGDGA
+438 
-446 GAEAGEEAGAGAS
+446 
-459 AARAVARGERQRA
+459 GERQRA

-480 LAGRWI
+480 LASRWI
-486 RLVYSFPGISI
+486 KLVYSFPGISI

-509 PALNLQLSLPNDKTS
+509 PALNLQLSLPNDKTA

-538 EGFGP
+538 AGFGP

-571 QADAPGAEGGDAP
+571 QADAQGAGGDTQGAEGQADAQ
-584 GADGAQGG
+584 GETAQGG
-592 EAPRDGEEPAQD
+592 NA
-604 AGDSRAAEGAEAG
+604 
-617 QGAGDKTKAAA
+617 QGAGDKAKAAA

-659 AQLLITPVGGPTEES
+659 AQLLITPEGGPTEEG

-686 NVIEQ
+686 NVIEK

-736 RSITVPIMAALGF
+736 RSITVPIMAAFGF

-848 GVFASFVF
+848 GVFASFIF

-924 AIQRLDDEGRALE
+924 EIQRFDDEGRALE
-937 PAEAAEV
+937 PARKQEP
-944 AAEAAR
+944 AR